1 MNAAN
6 HVVDIDESNAQTL
19 LIEESLNR
27 PVVVDFWADW
37 CGPCKQLMPILE
49 KLAAEYQGAFLL
61 AKVNAD
67 EQQMLAQQLGVRSLP
82 TVMVI
87 KDGQPV
93 DGFSGAQPESAV
105 REMLDKHVPSPQADA
120 LAEAEQRLAEGD
132 IPGALTLYR
141 GAWEESGQKPEFTM
155 AYAGALIAANRLD
168 EAEALLAD
176 IKMVDQD
183 ARYEQLKA
191 QIELQRQAARSPEVE
206 ALEAD
211 LASDEQNHEVRIKLA
226 VQLSSHGQYR
236 EALEHLLVVLR
247 ADRDWGNGEAKRVYL
262 DMIATIGKGDPLA
275 ADYQRKLFSLINR
288 SAMLKRCNKAG
299 QC

>member
-6 HVVDIDESNAQTL
+6 YIVDIDESNAQTL
-19 LIEESLNR
+19 LIEESQKR
-27 PVVVDFWADW
+27 PVIVDFWADW
-37 CGPCKQLMPILE
+37 CAPCKQLMPILE

-105 REMLDKHVPSPQADA
+105 RDMLDKHVPSPQADS
-120 LAEAEQRLAEGD
+120 LVEAEQLLAEGD
-132 IPGALTLYR
+132 IPGALALFR
-141 GAWEESGQKPEFTM
+141 GAWEDSGQKPEFTM
-155 AYAGALIAANRLD
+155 AYAGALITANRLD
-168 EAEALLAD
+168 EAEALLSD

-183 ARYEQLKA
+183 ARYQQLMA
-191 QIELQRQAARSPEVE
+191 QIELQRQAARSPEIE

-211 LASDEQNHEVRIKLA
+211 LASDEQNHEIRIKLA
-226 VQLSSHGQYR
+226 VQLSSHGRYR

-275 ADYQRKLFSLINR
+275 AEYQRKLFSL
-288 SAMLKRCNKAG
+288 LY
-299 QC
+299 

>member
-120 LAEAEQRLAEGD
+120 LAEAEQLMAEGD

-141 GAWEESGQKPEFTM
+141 GAWEDSGKKPEFTM

-176 IKMVDQD
+176 IRMVDQD
-183 ARYEQLKA
+183 ARYEQLMA

-211 LASDEQNHEVRIKLA
+211 LARDEQNHEVRIKLA
-226 VQLSSHGQYR
+226 VQLGTHGQYR

-275 ADYQRKLFSLINR
+275 AEYQRKLFSL
-288 SAMLKRCNKAG
+288 LY
-299 QC
+299 